1 MEQSSWESGRPVP
14 ARGSRRTVV
23 GYFGSKARL
32 ASRIVGLL
40 PSHRS
45 YIEPFAGSLAVLMAK
60 PRSAG
65 LEVANDIDGD
75 LMTFWRVL
83 RDQPDEL
90 MRVCALTPHSRA
102 EHAAAWPIPPTL
114 PDVERARR
122 VWVRLTQG
130 RGGHLRRTGWRHH
143 QVSGGRSMPFTLAGY
158 VDRFG
163 FAAERLAGVS
173 LECLPA
179 LEVIG
184 KYGRDDH
191 ALLYVDPPY
200 LGQTRS
206 AHVYRH
212 EMTDETAH
220 RSLADALHS
229 CEASVVLSGYPCSL
243 YDDLYRGWARV
254 ELNAYT
260 GQANTTRENGR
271 RVEVLWGNRPFTT
284 PGETR

>member
-1 MEQSSWESGRPVP
+1 MI
-14 ARGSRRTVV
+14 
-23 GYFGSKARL
+23 GYFGSKAKL

-40 PSHRS
+40 PSHTS
-45 YIEPFAGSLAVLMAK
+45 YVEPFTGSLAVLMAK
-60 PRSAG
+60 PRSRG

-83 RDQPDEL
+83 RDEPDEL

-102 EHAAAWPIPPTL
+102 EHEAAWPIPTAL

-143 QVSGGRSMPFTLAGY
+143 QVSRGPSMPITLAGY
-158 VDRFG
+158 VGRFG

-179 LEVIG
+179 LEVIE
-184 KYGRDDH
+184 KYGRDSD

-212 EMTDETAH
+212 EMTSETGH
-220 RSLADALHS
+220 RALADALHS
-229 CEASVVLSGYPCSL
+229 CEASVVLSGYPSDL
-243 YDDLYRGWARV
+243 YDGLYRGWARV

-260 GQANTTRENGR
+260 GQGNTTRENGR
-271 RVEVLWGNRPFTT
+271 RIEVLWCNRPLSRA
-284 PGETR
+284 GRESR